1 MLTKVERGNHMEN
14 IARILDK
21 LDNRKEALYEIL
33 QTLIRFRTPNPPG
46 GNEKEAQQ
54 WIAARLRKLGFEVD
68 IFEALPGRPNVVGK
82 LAGAG
87 GGKSVI
93 LNGHI
98 DVCEDRLIDKWRHD
112 PYDTYIEGG
121 SLFGKGSSE
130 RCKRR
135 SRTKSAG
142 WRRQTSGC
150 ASTLRS

>member
-68 IFEALPGRPNVVGK
+68 IFEALSGRPNVVGK

-87 GGKSVI
+87 GG
-93 LNGHI
+93 
-98 DVCEDRLIDKWRHD
+98 
-112 PYDTYIEGG
+112 
-121 SLFGKGSSE
+121 
-130 RCKRR
+130 
-135 SRTKSAG
+135 
-142 WRRQTSGC
+142 
-150 ASTLRS
+150 